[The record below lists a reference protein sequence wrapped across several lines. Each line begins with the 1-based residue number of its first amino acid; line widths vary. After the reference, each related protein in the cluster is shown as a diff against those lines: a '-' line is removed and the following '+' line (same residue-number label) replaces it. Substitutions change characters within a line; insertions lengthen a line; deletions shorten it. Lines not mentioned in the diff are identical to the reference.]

1 MTTIQEDKLSM
12 YYVVKNTCEKYQTT
26 WTANA
31 VFAATYNLW
40 AAKIPLIEQNRDA
53 QLLETTGITTDK
65 TTKRNSMTDKAL
77 FMINRMQ
84 SYANVVTNP
93 ELLENIKYSASD
105 LKKKRDS
112 DVIGICN
119 IVTAKANANVTALA
133 TYGVTAAMITE
144 LQAAITAYMAVLAKP
159 KVAKSQTK
167 TATENLA
174 KLFKEADD
182 ILNQRLDLDIEL
194 FKATKPEFHSQYK
207 TARMIVSLGGTP
219 VSVLGSVI
227 ATGSGEPLNGVVFTF
242 VPENN
247 ALMKAAGHEKVK
259 PIVKKSADK
268 GKFRASLIENSYRVT
283 IEKLGFK
290 KQELMITVVNGET
303 TFLDIELERD

>member
-26 WTANA
+26 WTSNA

-93 ELLENIKYSASD
+93 ELLENIKYSSSD

-227 ATGSGEPLNGVVFTF
+227 ATGSGEPLKGVVFTF

>member
-227 ATGSGEPLNGVVFTF
+227 ATGSGEPLKGVVFTF

-303 TFLDIELERD
+303 TFLEIELERD

>member
-1 MTTIQEDKLSM
+1 M

-119 IVTAKANANVTALA
+119 IVTTKANANVTALA

-219 VSVLGSVI
+219 VSVLGSVT
-227 ATGSGEPLNGVVFTF
+227 ATGSGEPLKGVVFTF